1 MFIIVRS
8 GRFGNAVKKPAQ
20 AGAGRC
26 SSKQAL
32 ANRRAGE
39 KAHPAG
45 FPRSC
50 RAKPGRQDA
59 EAALS
64 GILRRMRL
72 AHAGLCPGRPAARRR
87 AASPFALSGHK
98 VAPPAMKRAAQFYE
112 GGRHLHAFL
121 RIVFSTGPRGRPM
134 KSL

>member
-20 AGAGRC
+20 EGAGRC
-26 SSKQAL
+26 SSKQPL
-32 ANRRAGE
+32 VNRRAGE
-39 KAHPAG
+39 KAHLAG

-72 AHAGLCPGRPAARRR
+72 SQAGLCPGRPAARRR
-87 AASPFALSGHK
+87 AASPFRGSGIK
-98 VAPPAMKRAAQFYE
+98 SR
-112 GGRHLHAFL
+112 
-121 RIVFSTGPRGRPM
+121 RP
-134 KSL
+134 L